1 MEAVVYQ
8 SPKNDIWNLFN
19 PITCDSPC
27 TGVMFLTLH
36 IPFRNINYAQI
47 FYSCNKQ
54 LFPKLL
60 PSPKSDFLN
69 HNYFFNSYASPG
81 IKDSCI
87 YISHNMIPH
96 FLKPICKYSV
106 LVTYT
111 IIHPVV

>member
-8 SPKNDIWNLFN
+8 SPKNVSEISLTQLFV
-19 PITCDSPC
+19 ISPC

-36 IPFRNINYAQI
+36 IPFRNTNHAHI
-47 FYSCNKQ
+47 FYSCNRQ

-69 HNYFFNSYASPG
+69 HNYFFNSYTSPG

-96 FLKPICKYSV
+96 SPKPG
-106 LVTYT
+106 L
-111 IIHPVV
+111 